1 MTGVQTCALPIY
13 KEDCSIILATYLE
26 HIVIYQQAKE
36 ILHNILN
43 INENN
48 YEAEYMLGN
57 LYELEIDKFTALKHY
72 TASVTKSK
80 NESDNQML
88 TENLKRFV
96 IEQL

>member
-1 MTGVQTCALPIY
+1 
-13 KEDCSIILATYLE
+13 
-26 HIVIYQQAKE
+26 
-36 ILHNILN
+36 
-43 INENN
+43 
-48 YEAEYMLGN
+48 MLGN